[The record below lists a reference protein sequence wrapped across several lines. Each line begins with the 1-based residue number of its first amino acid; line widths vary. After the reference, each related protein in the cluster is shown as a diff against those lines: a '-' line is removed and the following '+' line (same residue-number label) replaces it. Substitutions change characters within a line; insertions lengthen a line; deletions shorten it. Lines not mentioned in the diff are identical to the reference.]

1 MSALGQ
7 KRTFCDAAATS
18 TVAPALSSSE
28 GRTTGSEKAV
38 IRYSVRNRT
47 IRYLIR
53 KRKCL

>member
-1 MSALGQ
+1 
-7 KRTFCDAAATS
+7 
-18 TVAPALSSSE
+18 VAPTLSSSE

>member
-1 MSALGQ
+1 
-7 KRTFCDAAATS
+7 
-18 TVAPALSSSE
+18 VAPALSSSE